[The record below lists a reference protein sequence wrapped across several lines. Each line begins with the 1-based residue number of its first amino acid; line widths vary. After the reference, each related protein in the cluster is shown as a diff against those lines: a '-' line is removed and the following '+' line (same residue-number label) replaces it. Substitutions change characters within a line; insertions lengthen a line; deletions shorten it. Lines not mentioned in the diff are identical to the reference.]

1 MATERLIELTAHPA
15 DRRLARLAALAIVLA
30 LFDAGI
36 PTPLPGIKPGFAN
49 IVTLLALER
58 LGLRAAIAIS
68 ILRIFAAAL
77 LLGSLFTP
85 GFFLSTA
92 GGAASL
98 LGLALAHTL
107 LPRRFFGP
115 VTLSLA
121 GAFCHIGGQLMLARA
136 WLIPSDGLG
145 YFIPLF
151 AAAAFV
157 TGTLNGIIVT
167 RLLAS
172 RSS

>member
-1 MATERLIELTAHPA
+1 MATERVIELHALPA

-58 LGLRAAIAIS
+58 LGLRAAIAVS

-85 GFFLSTA
+85 GFFLSAA

-98 LGLALAHTL
+98 LGLALAHR
-107 LPRRFFGP
+107 LPRRLFGP
-115 VTLSLA
+115 VTLSLIA
-121 GAFCHIGGQLMLARA
+121 AFCHIGGQLLLARL
-136 WLIPSDGLG
+136 WLIPSNGLG
-145 YFIPLF
+145 YFVPLF

-157 TGTLNGIIVT
+157 TGTLNGIMTT

-172 RSS
+172 RPQ